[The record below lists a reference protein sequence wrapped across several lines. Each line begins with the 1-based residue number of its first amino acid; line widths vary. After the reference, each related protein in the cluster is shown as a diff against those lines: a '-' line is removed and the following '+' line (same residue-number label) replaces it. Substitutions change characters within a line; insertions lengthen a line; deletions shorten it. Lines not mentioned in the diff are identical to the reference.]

1 MKNRLKNSVSL
12 YKMDT
17 GVKTSVIYVSTT
29 DSRDVFKIGHIDQ
42 GTNKR
47 LP

>member
-1 MKNRLKNSVSL
+1 
-12 YKMDT
+12 MDT